1 MGKKKEVSGQDWSG
15 STDEGSPKNLSPDE
29 LAEASHST
37 RRLLR
42 TRPKSVITLAVI
54 FGILLAGFWGPQIGR
69 EIGIPIDPATYEAVF
84 FQNPEIV
91 GTGLVAGDLVVFG
104 ITNGS
109 RAAQTITWTMASGT
123 TVIHQGVVN
132 LAPNSQQLV
141 AQTSDGAVA
150 GDRLSIGISGLAN
163 PITVEVVGE

>member
-69 EIGIPIDPATYEAVF
+69 EIGIPFDPATYEAVF

-91 GTGLVAGDLVVFG
+91 VTCLVAGDLVDFG
-104 ITNGS
+104 ITNG
-109 RAAQTITWTMASGT
+109 
-123 TVIHQGVVN
+123 
-132 LAPNSQQLV
+132 
-141 AQTSDGAVA
+141 
-150 GDRLSIGISGLAN
+150 
-163 PITVEVVGE
+163 